1 MPFQHLSGLADV
13 ALIDTEHAGRQSL
26 RVGVG
31 ELQVIAAASAGH
43 PQEVFVARAYLRRG
57 ATKTRGVTT
66 PPVETPV
73 AASIIPSD
81 VCPRQ

>member
-1 MPFQHLSGLADV
+1 V

-43 PQEVFVARAYLRRG
+43 PQEVFRQHAPIS
-57 ATKTRGVTT
+57 ATEQQKHG
-66 PPVETPV
+66 E
-73 AASIIPSD
+73 
-81 VCPRQ
+81 